1 MLPVIKVKMNTLIF
15 EEGNHDRKMFI
26 VLDGSVSL
34 FVTRQKKDVELAVIE
49 KHGFF
54 GETEMHRNRP
64 RAVSAKALVDTRLAV
79 IKTRWQL
86 EQFISANPAFSA
98 KMTRIMGE
106 RLATINA
113 SLVEA

>member
-49 KHGFF
+49 KYGFF
-54 GETEMHRNRP
+54 GET
-64 RAVSAKALVDTRLAV
+64 
-79 IKTRWQL
+79 
-86 EQFISANPAFSA
+86 
-98 KMTRIMGE
+98 
-106 RLATINA
+106 
-113 SLVEA
+113 